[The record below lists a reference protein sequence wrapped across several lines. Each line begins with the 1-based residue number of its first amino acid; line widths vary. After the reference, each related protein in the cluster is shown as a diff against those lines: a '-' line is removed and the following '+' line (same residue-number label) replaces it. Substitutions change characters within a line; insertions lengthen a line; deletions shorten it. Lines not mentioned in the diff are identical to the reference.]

1 MEESSLL
8 EHICRAGKLDAARV
22 IIGPGDDC
30 ACVRVG
36 ERLLLTVDHL
46 IESRHFVPGT
56 AINLIARKA
65 VARSVSDIAAMGGT
79 PSWSLATG
87 ALASDVP
94 QERAR
99 DLIDRVHHWA
109 RHWGCPCVGG
119 DLATL
124 APGSP
129 MVLTVTVG
137 GEPEPQRG
145 PVTRDGARMG
155 DEVYVTGRI
164 GGSFASGRHLTFEPR
179 VEQGRA
185 LVKTLGAGLHAMIDV
200 SDGLGRDAGRIAR
213 ASGVRVE
220 IDAEKVPTHADAG
233 GTWFADGEDY
243 ELVFVVA
250 SGTSVPSEIA
260 GVALTRIGRV
270 VAGEGCGLIEPGG
283 VREIAHSGWD
293 HA

>member
-1 MEESSLL
+1 M
-8 EHICRAGKLDAARV
+8 
-22 IIGPGDDC
+22 
-30 ACVRVG
+30 
-36 ERLLLTVDHL
+36 
-46 IESRHFVPGT
+46 
-56 AINLIARKA
+56 
-65 VARSVSDIAAMGGT
+65 
-79 PSWSLATG
+79 AT
-87 ALASDVP
+87 
-94 QERAR
+94 R
-99 DLIDRVHHWA
+99 
-109 RHWGCPCVGG
+109 
-119 DLATL
+119 

-137 GEPEPQRG
+137 GEPEAQRG
-145 PVTRDGARMG
+145 PVTRDGARVG

-200 SDGLGRDAGRIAR
+200 SGGLGRDAGRIAR

-220 IDAEKVPTHADAG
+220 IDAEKVPRHADAR

-250 SGTSVPSEIA
+250 SGTSVPSAIA
-260 GVALTRIGRV
+260 GVELTRIGRV

-283 VREIAHSGWD
+283 VREIGHSGWE
-293 HA
+293 HM